1 MIPLILV
8 CGFLGSGKTT
18 LLRHWARTASD
29 RRIVYVVNEFSSRD
43 VDSELL
49 RQDAPDVVPL
59 PGGSIFCKCL
69 AADFHRTMRALAEG
83 EWDAIVAEA
92 SGVADPSSTR
102 TLLAET
108 GLDRRIQ
115 LAEVLCVV
123 DPATF
128 PKLRSTLPAIV
139 RQVAS
144 ADRIVVG
151 KTDLHPQEAVSA
163 VADELRRINPS
174 AEILLA
180 ERGRVPLPDAARYP
194 TQRLDAPLPE
204 HPDEAL
210 VRFEARL
217 LGPTSLDSLR
227 RELGQIPG
235 LLRLKGFFDN
245 GAGLRTVDFDG
256 ERWTEQEAP
265 PGVAPSLAAIGLRES
280 GDELRRALARVIQN
294 AREP

>member
-18 LLRHWARTASD
+18 LLRHWARNASD

-49 RQDAPDVVPL
+49 GQDAPDVVPL

-69 AADFHRTMRALAEG
+69 AADFHRTMLGLAEG
-83 EWDAIVAEA
+83 GWDAIVAEA
-92 SGVADPSSTR
+92 SGIADPSSTR

-108 GLDRRIQ
+108 GLDRRIR

-151 KTDLHPQEAVSA
+151 KTDLHPQETVSA
-163 VADELRRINPS
+163 AVEELRRINPS
-174 AEILLA
+174 AEVLLA
-180 ERGRVPLPDAARYP
+180 ERGRVPLPNAARSP
-194 TQRLDAPLPE
+194 THRLDAPMPE

-217 LGPTSLDSLR
+217 LGTTSLGSLQ
-227 RELGQIPG
+227 RELGQVPG
-235 LLRLKGFFDN
+235 LLRLKGFFHD
-245 GAGLRTVDFDG
+245 GAKLRSVDFDG
-256 ERWTEQEAP
+256 ERWTEQDAP
-265 PGVAPSLAAIGLRES
+265 LGAIPSLVAIGLRES
-280 GDELRRALARVIQN
+280 GDRLRRALARIIQN
-294 AREP
+294 GPEP

>member
-29 RRIVYVVNEFSSRD
+29 RNLVFVVNEFSSRD

-49 RQDAPDVVPL
+49 RQDARDVLPL
-59 PGGSIFCKCL
+59 PGGSIFCRCL
-69 AADFHRTMRALAEG
+69 AADFHRTMRNLAEG

-108 GLDRRIQ
+108 GLDRRIR

-128 PKLRSTLPAIV
+128 PKLRSTLPAV
-139 RQVAS
+139 VSQVSS

-151 KTDLHPQEAVSA
+151 KTDLHPRETLSSLVE
-163 VADELRRINPS
+163 ELRRINP
-174 AEILLA
+174 AANILLA
-180 ERGRVPLPDAARYP
+180 EHGRVPLPESACSP

-204 HPDEAL
+204 HPDALL

-217 LGPTSLDSLR
+217 VGPTSLEALR
-227 RELGQIPG
+227 RELGRVPG
-235 LLRLKGFFDN
+235 LLRLKGFFHD

-256 ERWTEQEAP
+256 ERWTEREAP
-265 PGVAPSLAAIGLRES
+265 PGATPSLAAIGLSEF
-280 GDELRRALARVIQN
+280 GDDLRRALARVIQN
-294 AREP
+294 TSEP